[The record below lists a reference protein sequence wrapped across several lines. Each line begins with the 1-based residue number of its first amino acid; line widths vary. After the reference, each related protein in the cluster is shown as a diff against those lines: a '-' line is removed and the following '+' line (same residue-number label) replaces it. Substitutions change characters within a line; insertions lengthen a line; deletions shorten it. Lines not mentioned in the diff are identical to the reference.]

1 MHSRLAEDAYQA
13 GVRRLGLPGRPG
25 RVRVIVRV
33 RVVATGFQPL
43 RGRRGAPMGAV
54 TMSTAERLLVTRFV
68 RRATI
73 AAALIAA
80 PMFAFAGPA
89 FAAGSAPAAPAVSGP
104 TRYHVP
110 HRIKHRPVTAPATT
124 APATAPTAAPAGSMS
139 AYEAQVVTLTNAQR
153 VANGCAALRADDRL
167 VTAARKHSADMV
179 TKSFFS
185 HTGSNGSD
193 FVAREVGAGYPSSG
207 PSAENIAWG
216 YRTPQE
222 VVTGWMNSPGH
233 RANILNCSS
242 VAVGVGM
249 VLQADGTPYWT
260 QDFGRI

>member
-1 MHSRLAEDAYQA
+1 
-13 GVRRLGLPGRPG
+13 
-25 RVRVIVRV
+25 
-33 RVVATGFQPL
+33 
-43 RGRRGAPMGAV
+43 MGAV

-73 AAALIAA
+73 AAALLAA
-80 PMFAFAGPA
+80 PMFAFAAPA
-89 FAAGSAPAAPAVSGP
+89 FAAGGTPATPAASGP
-104 TRYHVP
+104 TYYGPAHHVR
-110 HRIKHRPVTAPATT
+110 HRVTHRPTAPSTTTPTTPTTRPTT
-124 APATAPTAAPAGSMS
+124 APVTPTSTPGTDAS

-153 VANGCAALRADDRL
+153 AANGCGALRADARL
-167 VTAARKHSADMV
+167 AVSARKHSADMV
-179 TKSFFS
+179 TKAFFS
-185 HTGSNGSD
+185 HTGSDGSD
-193 FVAREVGAGYPSSG
+193 FVAREIGAGYPASG

-242 VAVGVGM
+242 IAVGVGM
-249 VLQADGTPYWT
+249 IRAADGSPYWT